1 MVVNDGPLNSCL
13 HLLFEEQARKSPR
26 ATALVDIETELTYEE
41 LDRRA
46 ERLASYL
53 RAEGISH
60 DEVVGVYMERC
71 ADFVVACLAI
81 LKAGGAFLP
90 LELAYPAALLG
101 EVIADSEPRLVIT
114 HGHYAER
121 LPQSQTRL
129 CLDEGWEEAVESGVP
144 KGKDEIACGPDNLV
158 FVAYSSGTTGKPKG
172 IENPHRAAVGSYLW
186 RFGISDYGPGDR
198 VGCNVF
204 FIWEMFRPLL
214 RGATTVVIPDDVIY
228 DPRGLVQF
236 LEEQR
241 ITETLMTPSLLG
253 AVLNASG
260 PEIGNRLSALRV
272 LWLNGEVVTKTLARR
287 AMRLLP
293 GTRVLNV
300 YSISETHEVAAGD
313 LRDLVENASAKYCP
327 VGRPLDPE
335 RLYLLDEKM
344 QPVPQGTAG
353 ELYVGGDTLARGYV
367 NLPELTAQRFL
378 KDPFSPEEGARMYR
392 SGDKARLLPDGSLE
406 VLGRVDFMVKVRG
419 YSIEL
424 GAVEEAIERRLAVRS
439 CVVVA
444 EGEEGEDKRLVA
456 YLVPSSDASEHGGR
470 YAGWSIDPRTGR
482 SPEIRRHLQESLPHY
497 AVPAVFVEI
506 EELPLQDTTGKVD
519 RGQLPPPPARVSADA
534 FDPSEHAEALSPGV
548 SRHEKEALLI
558 RLWEDVLRLEEGDVR
573 RDDNFFDIG
582 GHSLAAAQLVSSVDG
597 AFGVR
602 FSMREFLDTPTVAG
616 MREALEAR
624 QRRGGDGRETAGRE
638 WSPRPDL
645 RAEAVLEPGIRA
657 EQAHAGGL
665 LDARRI
671 FLTGT
676 TGFLGAFLLDALL
689 SRTEAEIHCLVRPR
703 KGEDAD
709 PAASVCANLQ
719 RYGLWRQ
726 EHAWR
731 IVPVV
736 GDLSEPLLGMSGD
749 GFDAL
754 ARRVDLVIHA
764 GAVVNMIYPY
774 SALKSPNVDGTRE
787 VLRLACLHKT
797 KPVHHVSTN
806 GIFAPGTPLC
816 REDADLDSLADAR
829 EDGYGQS
836 KWVAEKLAWEAAER
850 GLPVCVYRPGNIS
863 GHSVTGASNPRDFQR
878 ALIAEVL
885 RLGRAPRVDGWR
897 MEMTPVDFVAHAIC
911 HIAGKPETAGQVFH
925 LADPNPVP
933 AERVFDWLE
942 EIGYPLERL
951 DYKDWLKALQ
961 ESSWETDDSIVG
973 GILGGA
979 PETHELWDGNVYDD
993 SNTRE
998 ALHGSGLRRPR
1009 INASLFRNYA
1019 RRFVEEG
1026 LVAAPP
1032 EPSEGDRMASLE
1044 GVRHR

>member
-1 MVVNDGPLNSCL
+1 MNDGPVNSCL

-26 ATALVDIETELTYEE
+26 ATALVDTETELTYEE

-46 ERLASYL
+46 EHLASYL
-53 RAEGISH
+53 RGEGISR

-71 ADFVVACLAI
+71 ADFVVACLGV

-101 EVIADSEPRLVIT
+101 EVIADSEPRIVIT

-121 LPQSQTRL
+121 LPQTQARL
-129 CLDEGWEEAVESGVP
+129 CLDEGWEEPVESGAS
-144 KGKDEIACGPDNLV
+144 KGEDESPAYGPDNLV

-172 IENPHRAAVGSYLW
+172 IENPHRAAVVSYLW

-214 RGATTVVIPDDVIY
+214 RSATTVVIPDGVIY
-228 DPRGLVQF
+228 DPGALVRF
-236 LEEQR
+236 LEEYR
-241 ITETLMTPSLLG
+241 ITEVLMTPSLLG

-272 LWLNGEVVTKTLARR
+272 LWLNGEVVTKTLARH

-313 LRDLVENASAKYCP
+313 LRDLVENSSATYCP

-335 RLYLLDEKM
+335 RLYLLDEQM
-344 QPVPQGTAG
+344 QPVPEGVAG

-367 NLPELTAQRFL
+367 KLPELTAQRFVE
-378 KDPFSPEEGARMYR
+378 DPFSPEEGARMYR
-392 SGDKARLLPDGSLE
+392 TGDKARLLPDGSLE

-424 GAVEEAIERRLAVRS
+424 GAVEAAIERRLAVRS

-497 AVPAVFVEI
+497 AIPAVFVEI

-519 RGQLPPPPARVSADA
+519 RGQLPPPPARVFADA
-534 FDPSEHAEALSPGV
+534 FNPSEYVGALSPDV
-548 SRHEKEALLI
+548 PQHEKEALLI
-558 RLWEDVLRLEEGDVR
+558 RLWENVLRLEEGDVG
-573 RDDNFFDIG
+573 RDDHFFDIG

-597 AFGVR
+597 VFSVR
-602 FSMREFLDTPTVAG
+602 LSMREFLDSPTVAG
-616 MREALEAR
+616 MCEALESR
-624 QRRGGDGRETAGRE
+624 QRHGGNGRETAGRE
-638 WSPRPDL
+638 RPPRQDL
-645 RAEAVLEPGIRA
+645 RAEAILEPEIRP
-657 EQAHAGGL
+657 EQAHTGGL
-665 LDARRI
+665 YDARRV

-689 SRTEAEIHCLVRPR
+689 SRTEAEIHCLVRPP
-703 KGEDAD
+703 KADAD
-709 PAASVCANLQ
+709 PGASISANLR
-719 RYGLWRQ
+719 RYGLWRP
-726 EHAWR
+726 EHARR
-731 IVPVV
+731 IVPIV
-736 GDLSEPLLGMSGD
+736 GDLSEPLLGMTGD
-749 GFDAL
+749 DFDAL
-754 ARRVDLVIHA
+754 ARGVDVVIHA

-774 SALKSPNVDGTRE
+774 SALEPPNVNGTHE

-806 GIFAPGTPLC
+806 GIFAPGTPVC

-836 KWVAEKLAWEAAER
+836 KWVAEKLVWEAAER
-850 GLPVCVYRPGNIS
+850 GLPVRVYRPGNIS
-863 GHSVTGASNPRDFQR
+863 GHSTTGASNPRDFQG
-878 ALIAEVL
+878 ALIVEAL
-885 RLGRAPRVDGWR
+885 RLGRAPRVDGWH

-911 HIAGKPETAGQVFH
+911 HIAGEPETAGQVFH

-951 DYKDWLKALQ
+951 DYKDWLEALR
-961 ESSWETDDSIVG
+961 ESSRETDDSIVG

-979 PETHELWDGNVYDD
+979 SKTYEFWDGNIYDD

-1009 INASLFRNYA
+1009 INASLFRIYA

-1026 LVAAPP
+1026 LVAAQP
-1032 EPSEGDRMASLE
+1032 EPSEGDRTASLE

>member
-1 MVVNDGPLNSCL
+1 MSDAPVNSCL

-26 ATALVDIETELTYEE
+26 ATALVDTETELTYEE

-53 RAEGISH
+53 RGEGISY

-71 ADFVVACLAI
+71 ADFVVACLGV

-90 LELAYPAALLG
+90 LELAYPAALLE
-101 EVIADSEPRLVIT
+101 EVIADSEPRVVLT
-114 HGHYAER
+114 HRHYAER
-121 LPQSQTRL
+121 LPQTQARL
-129 CLDEGWEEAVESGVP
+129 CLDEDWEEFVESVAS
-144 KGKDEIACGPDNLV
+144 KGGDEIICGPDNLV

-228 DPRGLVQF
+228 DPEALVRF
-236 LEEQR
+236 LEEYR
-241 ITETLMTPSLLG
+241 ITETLMTPSLLE
-253 AVLNASG
+253 AVLSASG
-260 PEIGNRLSALRV
+260 SEIGNRLSSLRV
-272 LWLNGEVVTKTLARR
+272 LWLNGEVVTKTLARH
-287 AMRLLP
+287 AMRRLS

-313 LRDLVENASAKYCP
+313 LRNLVENSSATYCP

-335 RLYLLDEKM
+335 HLYLLDEQM
-344 QPVPQGTAG
+344 QPVPEGVAG

-367 NLPELTAQRFL
+367 KLPELTAQRFVE
-378 KDPFSPEEGARMYR
+378 DPFSSEEGARMYR
-392 SGDKARLLPDGSLE
+392 TGDKARLLPDGSLE

-424 GAVEEAIERRLAVRS
+424 GAVEAAIERRLAVRS

-456 YLVPSSDASEHGGR
+456 YLVPSSEAFEHGGR
-470 YAGWSIDPRTGR
+470 YAGWSIDPGTGR

-506 EELPLQDTTGKVD
+506 EELPLQETTGKVD
-519 RGQLPPPPARVSADA
+519 RGQLPPPPARVVAAA
-534 FDPSEHAEALSPGV
+534 FDPSEHAGALSPDTP
-548 SRHEKEALLI
+548 RHEKEAVLV

-573 RDDNFFDIG
+573 RDDNFFDVG

-602 FSMREFLDTPTVAG
+602 LSMREFLNSPTVAG
-616 MREALEAR
+616 MCEALEAWQQQGR
-624 QRRGGDGRETAGRE
+624 DGRETASGERT
-638 WSPRPDL
+638 PGPDL
-645 RAEAVLEPGIRA
+645 RADALLEPEIRPG
-657 EQAHAGGL
+657 QTYVGGL
-665 LDARRI
+665 HEARRV
-671 FLTGT
+671 FLTGA

-703 KGEDAD
+703 KEDTH
-709 PAASVCANLQ
+709 PAATIRANLR
-719 RYGLWRQ
+719 RYDLWRP
-726 EHAWR
+726 EYSKR
-731 IVPVV
+731 IVPVL
-736 GDLSEPLLGMSGD
+736 GDLGEPLLGMATD
-749 GFDAL
+749 DFDAL
-754 ARRVDLVIHA
+754 ARAVDLVLHA

-774 SALKSPNVDGTRE
+774 SALKPPNVDGTRE
-787 VLRLACLHKT
+787 ILRLACLHKT

-836 KWVAEKLAWEAAER
+836 KWVAEKLVWEAAER
-850 GLPVCVYRPGNIS
+850 GLPVRVYRPGNIS
-863 GHSVTGASNPRDFQR
+863 GHSTTGASNPRDFQG
-878 ALIAEVL
+878 ALIVDAL
-885 RLGRAPRVDGWR
+885 RLSRAPRVGGWR

-911 HIAGKPETAGQVFH
+911 HIAGETETVGQVFH

-933 AERVFDWLE
+933 AERVFAWLE

-951 DYKDWLKALQ
+951 GYEDWLEALR
-961 ESSWETDDSIVG
+961 ESSREADDSITG
-973 GILGGA
+973 GILGGV
-979 PETHELWDGNVYDD
+979 PETHEFWDGNVYDD

-998 ALHGSGLRRPR
+998 VLHGSGLRRPQ
-1009 INASLFRNYA
+1009 INASLFRIYA

-1032 EPSEGDRMASLE
+1032 ESFEGDRMASLE
-1044 GVRHR
+1044 GTRHR